1 MPLLPRW
8 QYMTE
13 ESKALT
19 RRVAISTGVVVL
31 ALLLVRALLPWVLL
45 IVVVAW
51 LWGWLSRRGC
61 SPRGAI
67 P

>member
-51 LWGWLSRRGC
+51 VWGWLSRRG
-61 SPRGAI
+61 
-67 P
+67 